1 MSEPVIIPALAGAAP
16 DAPETLKS
24 TNIADTIMVG
34 ARVRTHHP
42 ALPRPVVVSPAAN
55 GNAAHR
61 PWGKWTVESLTVPR
75 TQLYRAIMVLSEKQ
89 DGTLAVEPVYGWPI
103 SSPGNTAEA
112 TFVTMHQRART
123 RPVWPGPRGDSLM
136 SGAATSIGL
145 PFLPGVSDPDG
156 TSWSTIFADGWLVHI
171 FPTGECRA
179 LAGPQVA
186 DDALPGFH
194 GAGKVWVGD
203 FDKEWGQTNDLTL
216 NPLDV
221 GEFFVTDALTRR
233 IARARHEA
241 PGQHVTVRTWAASG
255 PFPMAIESDGVDTI
269 YLGDLTTGQ
278 ITRFLASDPAQTSV
292 VATVP
297 GGVASLRRTSTGALV
312 AMEQRGSQRL
322 LEVAADGSLREIW
335 RIPTSTGYANPSY
348 YRQHDVDRLG
358 TCGPVDDCFVSVWT
372 STGSSLWRLRFDGQ
386 PLSGSFMHNSGA
398 SSQGGRQRQG
408 NIGWVGDPI
417 GHYPG
422 WVAISRTHAE
432 MLVSAGAPAGVFLLR
447 PTRAG
452 EPQGWTSAQSQ
463 ASQDGRKVWHSGTTP
478 GGPLRPSF
486 WPSQGHEGW
495 ASTGPRPDETI
506 MTTERLVDL
515 GDAGLLAWLRAGGR
529 GTTARPEIT
538 LADAHNV
545 RQYLR
550 FADDRALYDGMTLPE
565 GLPIPPEPPIEPPI
579 PPVVTPDVVV
589 TVRTGTTVRVDHV
602 A

>member
-1 MSEPVIIPALAGAAP
+1 
-16 DAPETLKS
+16 
-24 TNIADTIMVG
+24 
-34 ARVRTHHP
+34 
-42 ALPRPVVVSPAAN
+42 
-55 GNAAHR
+55 
-61 PWGKWTVESLTVPR
+61 
-75 TQLYRAIMVLSEKQ
+75 MVLSEKQ

-145 PFLPGVSDPDG
+145 PFLPGISDPDG
-156 TSWSTIFADGWLVHI
+156 TSWSTIFADGWLVHV

-194 GAGKVWVGD
+194 GAGKVWLGD
-203 FDKEWGQTNDLTL
+203 FDKEWGQTNDLCL
-216 NPLDV
+216 NPVDV

-255 PFPMAIESDGVDTI
+255 PFPMAIESDGTDTI

-278 ITRFLASDPAQTSV
+278 IVRFLASDPAQTSV

-312 AMEQRGSQRL
+312 AMEQRGASGWSRSRWTA
-322 LEVAADGSLREIW
+322 VSVKSGASRRARATPI
-335 RIPTSTGYANPSY
+335 RATTASTTWTASARAGRWTTASSA
-348 YRQHDVDRLG
+348 
-358 TCGPVDDCFVSVWT
+358 CGPRRDRASGACG
-372 STGSSLWRLRFDGQ
+372 STGSRSAARSCTTAAQ
-386 PLSGSFMHNSGA
+386 

-408 NIGWVGDPI
+408 SIQWVGDPI

-452 EPQGWTSAQSQ
+452 EPQGWTSAQS
-463 ASQDGRKVWHSGTTP
+463 AGVAGRAQGLALRARRRAGRCVPGSG
-478 GGPLRPSF
+478 
-486 WPSQGHEGW
+486 PSQGHEGW
-495 ASTGPRPDETI
+495 ASTGPRPDESI

-515 GDAGLLAWLRAGGR
+515 GNEGMLAWLRAGGR
-529 GTTARPEIT
+529 GTTPRPEIT
-538 LADAHNV
+538 LNDAHNV

-550 FADDRALYDGMTLPE
+550 FADDRALYDGMALPT
-565 GLPIPPEPPIEPPI
+565 GPPDPPRPARPAD
-579 PPVVTPDVVV
+579 PARRAARRGGDGAHGHDRPRGPHRMSPAWVGVVV
-589 TVRTGTTVRVDHV
+589 LAALALAGYV
-602 A
+602 AAIILWRRSFE